1 MVERYAQSG
10 TESQGGGGRAACLE
24 FPDAIHDTGSEA
36 DGPCCASTLECLR
49 EPLAQTVEHL
59 PFKQGVPGSSPGRLT
74 PTVEL
79 CLLLGGVRWLVGG
92 GLEHQLLVQE
102 PRLES
107 ATDQVAE
114 VPCEA

>member
-1 MVERYAQSG
+1 MVERYALSG

-36 DGPCCASTLECLR
+36 GGPCGTSTLECSR

-74 PTVEL
+74 SFFEYFHGSLPGRDEFCYHFATT
-79 CLLLGGVRWLVGG
+79 CLRGSVI
-92 GLEHQLLVQE
+92 E
-102 PRLES
+102 PIHRHL
-107 ATDQVAE
+107 
-114 VPCEA
+114 